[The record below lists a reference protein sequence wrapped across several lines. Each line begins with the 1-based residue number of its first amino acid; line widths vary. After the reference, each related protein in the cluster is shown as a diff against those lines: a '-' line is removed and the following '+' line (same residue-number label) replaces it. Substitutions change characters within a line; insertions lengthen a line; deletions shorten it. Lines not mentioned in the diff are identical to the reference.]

1 MIESRI
7 QRQRD
12 QETLRLEKDRL
23 RAEKDRRREK
33 GKGKAKD
40 DGGSGSGNGNIDGAS
55 PPTSPG
61 KSSKK
66 LGTSPNG
73 GAAVGPSR
81 ARGFARL
88 RSTLTS
94 YLARTSPLTTTTSG
108 DLIPLSISSL
118 PSYLR
123 YYYSTLDPI
132 RLLSVVLFVFAVG
145 NWLKARLAG
154 GVGKKIAGNGFS
166 IKDSLALVLS
176 TVIGKVGETIKM
188 GTAVT
193 SL

>member
-12 QETLRLEKDRL
+12 QETLRLEKDKL
-23 RAEKDRRREK
+23 RAEKDKRREK
-33 GKGKAKD
+33 GKGKAKE
-40 DGGSGSGNGNIDGAS
+40 DGGVGGIADNAS
-55 PPTSPG
+55 PPLSPG
-61 KSSKK
+61 KTSKK

-73 GAAVGPSR
+73 AAAVGPSR
-81 ARGFARL
+81 AQGFARL
-88 RSTLTS
+88 RSTLS
-94 YLARTSPLTTTTSG
+94 AYLSRTSPLTATTSS
-108 DLIPLSISSL
+108 DLISLSLSSL

-132 RLLSVVLFVFAVG
+132 RLLSVVLFVFALG
-145 NWLKARLAG
+145 NWLKARLSG
-154 GVGKKIAGNGFS
+154 GVGKRLTGNGFS

-176 TVIGKVGETIKM
+176 KIGSKTLETIKM
-188 GTAVT
+188 GTSVT